1 MNALEEI
8 KKNLGSIL
16 DGDNQK
22 LVENAEKL
30 GKHLATKGLTTSQIR
45 NVFDVAKRISWS
57 ESAIDK
63 LNLLRPKLAYTAGR
77 HRKKMPVI
85 VDLQEILD
93 GAIQEVV
100 KSKGKKKFTNF
111 QNFFEAIVSYHRRY
125 GKE

>member
-8 KKNLGSIL
+8 KKNLGPIL

-111 QNFFEAIVSYHRRY
+111 QNFFEAIVAYHRRY